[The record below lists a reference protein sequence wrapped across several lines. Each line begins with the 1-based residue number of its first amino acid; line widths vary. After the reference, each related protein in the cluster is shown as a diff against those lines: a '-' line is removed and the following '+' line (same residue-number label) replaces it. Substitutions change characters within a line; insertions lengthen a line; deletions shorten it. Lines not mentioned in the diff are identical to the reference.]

1 MRILVTSKMCYL
13 LTEFSKILQFG
24 AFLLLFARKHN
35 IQGVGT
41 AALTLFTSSLLREFY
56 SDSVNW
62 NLFTRTL
69 GLSSKQVS
77 YTENLTSLTPKV
89 FVESFMT
96 FFISK

>member
-1 MRILVTSKMCYL
+1 MLLPKCVICFLNSAKFYNLVL
-13 LTEFSKILQFG
+13 
-24 AFLLLFARKHN
+24 FLPLFARKHN
-35 IQGVGT
+35 IHGVGT

-62 NLFTRTL
+62 NLFTRAL